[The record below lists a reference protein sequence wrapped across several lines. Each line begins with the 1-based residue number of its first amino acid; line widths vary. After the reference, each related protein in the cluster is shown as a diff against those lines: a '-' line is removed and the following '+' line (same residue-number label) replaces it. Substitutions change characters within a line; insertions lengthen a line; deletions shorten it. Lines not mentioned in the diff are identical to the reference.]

1 MEKRVLINDQSDSF
15 CQENRPEES
24 GTLSSNGT
32 LEMRERVSQLF
43 ESTAA
48 DDSNV
53 RTIEATNDLSSAST
67 VSIPEWPANDVYI
80 QPHQIRYG
88 N

>member
-15 CQENRPEES
+15 CQENRPEKS

-32 LEMRERVSQLF
+32 SEMREWVSQLF

-48 DDSNV
+48 DDSYV
-53 RTIEATNDLSSAST
+53 PTIEVTSDLGSALT
-67 VSIPEWPANDVYI
+67 VSNAERPANDVYI